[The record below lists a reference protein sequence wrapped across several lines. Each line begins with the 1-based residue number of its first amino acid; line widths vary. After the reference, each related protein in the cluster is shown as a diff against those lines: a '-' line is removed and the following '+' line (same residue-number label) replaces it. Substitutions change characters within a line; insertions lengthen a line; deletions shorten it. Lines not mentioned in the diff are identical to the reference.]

1 MDNIKKHHQESES
14 IMEKLEIQLD
24 EILAKKKKEITQSLE
39 EKIKMEKVEA
49 EKQLSQIEESYKKEK
64 ESLGT
69 YKSLYAEIEQKN
81 LEFNEKI
88 KVHLNKA
95 TSYQETISELT
106 SKTLAELRAI
116 SQISRE
122 MQEYRETSETEM
134 SVIRKD
140 LEEKYGIKTADT
152 QTGSQ
157 DDLDFNLD
165 QELSKLSK
173 IKELLGGRGRE
184 QEQDQVVEHHNDM
197 IPEVEALEQVDPANT
212 FEVSDE
218 DVDVEYQPHF
228 ETTGEDSSLPEQ
240 ETEETSEVLEYLPD
254 EGEDPISS
262 TQMNNGSGLQEVP
275 AADFEIETAPAV
287 IEYEIAE
294 EMEAEDTQPEI
305 VPVPLNQNGEED
317 GISSILNDSYQELQR
332 LDEMK
337 SETNFEDVF
346 EELETYRKGSCTED
360 NGDVSYF
367 QKKERIIIDGE
378 CLISTL
384 NNSLEGAKKLYSR
397 LGETESP
404 KEQFFI
410 KQDIIRFQEILRK
423 LMLVTIRMCEKEDC
437 SLPKYTLEILNV
449 DILKN
454 ILEKVSM
461 ENWSDQSDFAT
472 FDDYAKSLKDAYYSR
487 ITPPAIYLKD
497 IIEELEMS

>member
-173 IKELLGGRGRE
+173 IKELLGDKGKG
-184 QEQDQVVEHHNDM
+184 
-197 IPEVEALEQVDPANT
+197 
-212 FEVSDE
+212 
-218 DVDVEYQPHF
+218 
-228 ETTGEDSSLPEQ
+228 TGTGPGCRASQ
-240 ETEETSEVLEYLPD
+240 
-254 EGEDPISS
+254 
-262 TQMNNGSGLQEVP
+262 
-275 AADFEIETAPAV
+275 
-287 IEYEIAE
+287 
-294 EMEAEDTQPEI
+294 
-305 VPVPLNQNGEED
+305 
-317 GISSILNDSYQELQR
+317 
-332 LDEMK
+332 
-337 SETNFEDVF
+337 
-346 EELETYRKGSCTED
+346 
-360 NGDVSYF
+360 
-367 QKKERIIIDGE
+367 
-378 CLISTL
+378 
-384 NNSLEGAKKLYSR
+384 
-397 LGETESP
+397 
-404 KEQFFI
+404 
-410 KQDIIRFQEILRK
+410 
-423 LMLVTIRMCEKEDC
+423 
-437 SLPKYTLEILNV
+437 
-449 DILKN
+449 
-454 ILEKVSM
+454 
-461 ENWSDQSDFAT
+461 
-472 FDDYAKSLKDAYYSR
+472 
-487 ITPPAIYLKD
+487 
-497 IIEELEMS
+497 

>member
-173 IKELLGGRGRE
+173 IKELLGSKGNELEEKIISPSIDAAPEKEPERE
-184 QEQDQVVEHHNDM
+184 QVGEDDDEM
-197 IPEVEALEQVDPANT
+197 IPEERSSEEVEP
-212 FEVSDE
+212 VS
-218 DVDVEYQPHF
+218 
-228 ETTGEDSSLPEQ
+228 
-240 ETEETSEVLEYLPD
+240 
-254 EGEDPISS
+254 
-262 TQMNNGSGLQEVP
+262 
-275 AADFEIETAPAV
+275 
-287 IEYEIAE
+287 
-294 EMEAEDTQPEI
+294 
-305 VPVPLNQNGEED
+305 
-317 GISSILNDSYQELQR
+317 
-332 LDEMK
+332 
-337 SETNFEDVF
+337 
-346 EELETYRKGSCTED
+346 
-360 NGDVSYF
+360 
-367 QKKERIIIDGE
+367 
-378 CLISTL
+378 
-384 NNSLEGAKKLYSR
+384 
-397 LGETESP
+397 
-404 KEQFFI
+404 
-410 KQDIIRFQEILRK
+410 
-423 LMLVTIRMCEKEDC
+423 
-437 SLPKYTLEILNV
+437 
-449 DILKN
+449 
-454 ILEKVSM
+454 
-461 ENWSDQSDFAT
+461 
-472 FDDYAKSLKDAYYSR
+472 
-487 ITPPAIYLKD
+487 IT
-497 IIEELEMS
+497 

>member
-173 IKELLGGRGRE
+173 IK
-184 QEQDQVVEHHNDM
+184 
-197 IPEVEALEQVDPANT
+197 
-212 FEVSDE
+212 
-218 DVDVEYQPHF
+218 
-228 ETTGEDSSLPEQ
+228 
-240 ETEETSEVLEYLPD
+240 
-254 EGEDPISS
+254 
-262 TQMNNGSGLQEVP
+262 
-275 AADFEIETAPAV
+275 
-287 IEYEIAE
+287 
-294 EMEAEDTQPEI
+294 
-305 VPVPLNQNGEED
+305 
-317 GISSILNDSYQELQR
+317 
-332 LDEMK
+332 
-337 SETNFEDVF
+337 
-346 EELETYRKGSCTED
+346 
-360 NGDVSYF
+360 
-367 QKKERIIIDGE
+367 
-378 CLISTL
+378 
-384 NNSLEGAKKLYSR
+384 
-397 LGETESP
+397 
-404 KEQFFI
+404 
-410 KQDIIRFQEILRK
+410 
-423 LMLVTIRMCEKEDC
+423 
-437 SLPKYTLEILNV
+437 
-449 DILKN
+449 
-454 ILEKVSM
+454 
-461 ENWSDQSDFAT
+461 
-472 FDDYAKSLKDAYYSR
+472 
-487 ITPPAIYLKD
+487 
-497 IIEELEMS
+497 